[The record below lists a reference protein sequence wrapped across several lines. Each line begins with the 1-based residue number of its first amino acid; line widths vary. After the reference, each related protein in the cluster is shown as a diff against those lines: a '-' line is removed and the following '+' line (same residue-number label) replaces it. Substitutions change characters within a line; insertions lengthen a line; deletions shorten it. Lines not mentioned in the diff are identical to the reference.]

1 MISWS
6 YLDKK
11 DATIRAMKDYDAM
24 KFIIENTSDEI
35 KQISEKMTSVGV
47 PKYDDHV
54 RSGNVHA
61 GEDSVI
67 NRLEEMAQPTP
78 DGDGVIL
85 KGKNCDISL
94 AELQKRV
101 LNPKT

>member
-11 DATIRAMKDYDAM
+11 DATIRAIKDYDAM

-35 KQISEKMTSVGV
+35 KQISEKMASVGV

-61 GEDSVI
+61 GEDSMI
-67 NRLEEMAQPTP
+67 NRLEEINT
-78 DGDGVIL
+78 L
-85 KGKNCDISL
+85 KERYRQAL
-94 AELQKRV
+94 E
-101 LNPKT
+101 